1 MHNMYMFAKCP
12 HCQRENTLA
21 VRVGKKSTAQTPRTA
36 QCATCGSLY
45 NYSCWVIKRNENCI
59 MHRIDLFNYAA
70 LDSTTYLVDTAN
82 KTIVCVNPANRDQD
96 RLLNDM

>member
-1 MHNMYMFAKCP
+1 MHNMYVFAKCP
-12 HCQRENTLA
+12 HCQRENALA

-59 MHRIDLFNYAA
+59 MHRIDLFPW
-70 LDSTTYLVDTAN
+70 DSNQPTSRAYDSW
-82 KTIVCVNPANRDQD
+82 IR
-96 RLLNDM
+96 